1 MKFRARRK
9 LVVRTAGI
17 RAHLPVPFSTFGY
30 RSIFA
35 AFAIL
40 LFSGTRLPAQDFK
53 KQVIYQI
60 ITDRF
65 YDGDTSNNNPPQS
78 PGLYDASKTNWQ
90 AYWGGDI
97 AGIRAKLAYIKGMGA
112 TAIWISPPVDDVN
125 QPMMGP
131 NGKPVS
137 YLFAPYHGY
146 INRDFMRIEEH
157 FGDTHNTWKAFDSLI
172 AAAHKQHIKV
182 IVDFS
187 PNDSN
192 LTYTA
197 AHGALFDN
205 GELLGTYAHDTKG
218 LFHHNGP
225 LTDWD
230 NIYQLQYYNVFRL
243 ADLNED
249 NPQIDRY
256 IKKSIHQFQDHGVD
270 AFRLDAAKHITW
282 GWAYSL
288 ANSVYSYKPSFIF
301 AEWFIP
307 GTQDKLYSETYKY
320 ANQSG
325 MSVLDY
331 PLAMEIRD
339 VFANDKDFSEIE
351 NILNTEDRDFKS
363 PNDLVTFVDNHDI
376 PRLLTL
382 NNNRNRLNEATAF
395 VLTSRG
401 IPIVYYGDEQY
412 LHNDTDG
419 GKDPYNRVWMSS
431 YGTNTTGYRLVRR
444 LAALRQANDAL
455 AYGTMQSRFLTPDV
469 FIFERHF
476 ANDTVLV
483 AINKNEKTAA
493 FIPSLLTTLTAG
505 TYKDY
510 LGGLMGGSAITVTN
524 NQDTSKD
531 SSHKNIVKHFTLTPH
546 SVTVWQLADS
556 STRPVVGSI
565 GPSVGQPGMQ
575 VTIAGEHF
583 GSASGSIL
591 FNKTQAPIYSW
602 SDNQVI
608 LTVPV
613 VSNGDYN
620 VKLKEAD
627 GKSANPV
634 NFRVLQARLIPV
646 TFTVDDVP
654 STFTGKSLYLTGN
667 TIELGQWATTQEAA
681 IGPFLCPHA
690 PTCFLD
696 ISVPAGKLLH
706 FKFLNI
712 ARDGSITKEGG
723 ENHSFIVPNTD
734 TGSVKVEWQHH

>member
-1 MKFRARRK
+1 
-9 LVVRTAGI
+9 VVRTADI
-17 RAHLPVPFSTFGY
+17 RARLPAIFRPFNY
-30 RSIFA
+30 RSSFA
-35 AFAIL
+35 VFAIF
-40 LFSGTRLPAQDFK
+40 LFFGTRLPAQDFK

-65 YDGDTSNNNPPQS
+65 YDGDTSNDNPPQS

-97 AGIRAKLAYIKGMGA
+97 AGIQAKLAYIKGMGA
-112 TAIWISPPVDDVN
+112 TAIWISPPVDNIN
-125 QPMMGP
+125 QPMMGT
-131 NGKPVS
+131 NGKPVP

-157 FGDTHNTWKAFDSLI
+157 FGDVHNTWKAFDSLI
-172 AAAHKQHIKV
+172 AAAHEQHIKV

-197 AHGALFDN
+197 AHGALYDN
-205 GELLGTYAHDTKG
+205 GKLLGTYAYDTKG

-225 LTDWD
+225 LTDWN

-256 IKKSIHQFQDHGVD
+256 IKKSMHQFQDHEVD

-301 AEWFIP
+301 AEWFIV
-307 GTQDKLYSETYKY
+307 GTHDKLYKETCKY

-325 MSVLDY
+325 MSILDY
-331 PLAMEIRD
+331 PLAMAIRD

-351 NILNTEDRDFKS
+351 NTLNTEDHDFKR
-363 PNDLVTFVDNHDI
+363 PNDLVTFTDNHDI

-382 NNNRNRLNEATAF
+382 NNNKNRLNEATAF

-419 GKDPYNRVWMSS
+419 GKDPYNRVWMST
-431 YGTNTTGYRLVRR
+431 YDTNTTGYKLVRR
-444 LAALRQANDAL
+444 LSALRQANDAL
-455 AYGTMQSRFLTPDV
+455 AYGTIQSRFLTPNAFV
-469 FIFERHF
+469 FERHF

-483 AINKNEKTAA
+483 AINKSENTATS
-493 FIPSLLTTLTAG
+493 IPSLMTTLAAG

-510 LGGLMGGSAITVTN
+510 LDGLMNGSTITVAN
-524 NQDTSKD
+524 SPDASKD
-531 SSHKNIVKHFTLTPH
+531 SSHENAINKFILAPH
-546 SVTVWQLADS
+546 SIAVWQLAGP
-556 STRPVVGSI
+556 STKPKAGSI

-575 VTIAGEHF
+575 ITIAGEHF
-583 GSASGSIL
+583 GSARGSIL
-591 FNKTQAPIYSW
+591 FNEKNAPIHSW
-602 SDNQVI
+602 SDNQVV
-608 LTVPV
+608 LTVPMV
-613 VSNGDYN
+613 PNGDYN

-646 TFTVDDVP
+646 TFTVDGVP
-654 STFTGKSLYLTGN
+654 STFTDESLYLTGN
-667 TIELGQWATTQEAA
+667 TIELGQWATTREAA

-696 ISVPAGKLLH
+696 ISVPTGKLLH

-712 ARDGSITKEGG
+712 AHDGSITKESG
-723 ENHSFIVPNTD
+723 ENYSFTVPSTG
-734 TGSVKVEWQHH
+734 TGSVQVEWQH